1 MVGTVIAKVKGSS
14 AGDDYTMPASD
25 GSSGEFLKTDGSGN
39 LSFASA
45 AAGFTAVTFYTDT
58 SGATWSKS
66 TNNPTKI
73 VVEVIGAGGGS
84 GSGAGSGGSSAS
96 GSYAIAFIDVST
108 VTTAT
113 VTVGAGGAGGIAGG
127 ASGGTGGT
135 SKFTYATG
143 TGSFTEIECP
153 GGGGGGNSDHTAST
167 GTAMPTG
174 PTNGLY
180 VKGGGGGGAG
190 NSGKVPHGYGTSQ
203 SGSYTSSTAGGYGYA
218 VCTSGSASPGLVG
231 GQGLVVVWE
240 YK

>member
-1 MVGTVIAKVKGSS
+1 MALTKVDKSLLETTSGTPS
-14 AGDDYTMPASD
+14 ASTFLRGDGTWNAPA
-25 GSSGEFLKTDGSGN
+25 TP
-39 LSFASA
+39 A
-45 AAGFTAVTFYTDT
+45 ATGFVAVTFYTNT
-58 SGATWSKS
+58 SGDTWSKS
-66 TNNPTKI
+66 ANNPTKI

-108 VTTAT
+108 VDTAT

-153 GGGGGGNSDHTAST
+153 GGGGGGNSDHTASS

-180 VKGGGGGGAG
+180 VQGGGGGGAG
-190 NSGKVPHGYGTSQ
+190 NSGLVPHGYGTSQ
-203 SGSYTSSTAGGYGYA
+203 TASYASSTAGGYGYA
-218 VCTSGSASPGLVG
+218 VCTSGSSSPGYQG